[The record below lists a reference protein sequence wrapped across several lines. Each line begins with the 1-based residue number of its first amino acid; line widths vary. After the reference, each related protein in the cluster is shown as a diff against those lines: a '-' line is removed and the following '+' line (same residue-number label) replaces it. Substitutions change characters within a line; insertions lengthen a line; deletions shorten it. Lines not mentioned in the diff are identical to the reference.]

1 MKHFSVKEKKSL
13 NLLLDKYIYH
23 FIEQEDNLQLFCLQC
38 GGKYEGKCPVGE
50 HNKECYF
57 QIQDTENSIPIN
69 ELL

>member
-1 MKHFSVKEKKSL
+1 MKHFSAKEKKSL

-23 FIEQEDNLQLFCLQC
+23 FIEQEDNLQMFCLQC
-38 GGKYEGKCPVGE
+38 GGKYEGICPVGE